1 MKEVTLPDFLT
12 QQQIDHALQLYS
24 ANQGKERHR
33 VIRDSVIAPAM
44 EEINRKL
51 GQENDPDYLTYMV
64 EYVFGAAS
72 K

>member
-1 MKEVTLPDFLT
+1 MKQVTLPDFLT
-12 QQQIDHALQLYS
+12 QRQIDHALQLYS
-24 ANQGKERHR
+24 GNQGTERHKA
-33 VIRDSVIAPAM
+33 IRDQVIAPAM